1 MTLHSLNYTGRKKI
15 QDRNIDLMIQESDGL
30 LKVSGSIR
38 FDKALTSQGTVV
50 LEAHRKYERER
61 VVVGPAKEKTDV
73 SVGFRAFAPPQS
85 VLLDVRV
92 VDFAVSDKG
101 RLLASANSFRP
112 KLAEEDAGGRQGLLP
127 FRPAPLG
134 QTLWMLE
141 DAGEQPEVLINDQ
154 IEFWRGFARSP
165 KFQQLAMP
173 EITRGICRWLWPR
186 LERAEAGDDPIAAQ
200 WAKVFRSFG
209 VDDSD
214 HVTDVDDDFEARDAW
229 IDQVVSAVSERQRF
243 LDRYLQEQEG
253 EM

>member
-15 QDRNIDLMIQESDGL
+15 SEREIDLTIRESEGE
-30 LKVSGSIR
+30 LKVSGIIR
-38 FDKALTSQGTVV
+38 LNKSLASAGTVV

-61 VVVGPAKEKTDV
+61 VVVGTATEQTDV

-85 VLLDVRV
+85 VLIDIRV
-92 VDFAVSDKG
+92 VDFADSDKG
-101 RLLASANSFRP
+101 RLLASANSVRP
-112 KLAEEDAGGRQGLLP
+112 KLADEDAGGRQGILP

-134 QTLWMLE
+134 QVLWMLE
-141 DAGEQPEVLINDQ
+141 EAGEQPEVLINDQ

-186 LERAEAGDDPIAAQ
+186 LERAEAGEDPIAAQ
-200 WAKVFRSFG
+200 WAQVFSSYG
-209 VDDSD
+209 IDHSEHAAEADDE
-214 HVTDVDDDFEARDAW
+214 FEARDAW
-229 IDQVVSAVSERQRF
+229 IDLVVSAVAERQRF

-253 EM
+253 DK